1 MGQKQV
7 TLDIACITSAGG
19 RAVNQDCSGYSEVDG
34 AYCLIVADGVG
45 GYKRGEY
52 ASKLAVDSV
61 KGSFQTNPGADEKA
75 VRLYMET
82 AARHISD
89 VISKTPGVESMKTT
103 LSVVCLDGQQIT
115 VGHIG
120 DSRIYIFHGGKVF
133 YMSRDHSVV
142 MRMVRHGE
150 LGVEEIRGHP
160 KRNILTSAIGKN
172 PPKESDVV
180 TFDISLD
187 PMDGVLICSDGFWE
201 LITEDEML
209 AHLTGCSNAGH
220 WLRRMEQLVG
230 NRQSGRSDNYTCLAA
245 KIKTVMEEDSMRI

>member
-1 MGQKQV
+1 MGKKQII
-7 TLDIACITSAGG
+7 LDIACITSAGG
-19 RAVNQDCSGYSEVDG
+19 RAVNQDCPGYLESDG

-52 ASKLAVDSV
+52 ASRLAVDSV
-61 KGSFQTNPGADEKA
+61 KESFQTNPGADEKA

-89 VISKTPGVESMKTT
+89 VISKTPDVESMKTT
-103 LSVVCLDGQQIT
+103 LSVLCLDGYQIT
-115 VGHIG
+115 GAHIG
-120 DSRIYIFHGGKVF
+120 DSRIYVFHGGKVF

-142 MRMVRHGE
+142 MRMVQCGE

-160 KRNILTSAIGKN
+160 KRNVLTSAIGKN
-172 PPKESDVV
+172 PPKELDCV

-187 PMDGVLICSDGFWE
+187 PMDGVLVCSDGFWE
-201 LITEDEML
+201 LITEDEMITRL
-209 AHLTGCSNAGH
+209 SGCSNAEH
-220 WLRRMEQLVG
+220 WLRGMEQLVG

-245 KIKTVMEEDSMRI
+245 KIKTV